1 MDARE
6 RKRLE
11 ADGWRVGS
19 AADFLG
25 LSPAETAYVEL
36 KIALGDALKVRRVRQ
51 HWTQAK
57 LAQAI
62 GSSQARVARMEAG
75 DASVSID
82 LVLKALLTLGATRKE
97 VAKAIA

>member
-1 MDARE
+1 MDARK

-11 ADGWRVGS
+11 AAGWRVGT
-19 AADFLG
+19 AEEFLG
-25 LSPAETAYVEL
+25 LPVDDSIYGALKMALGKEL
-36 KIALGDALKVRRVRQ
+36 KRRRLEMQ
-51 HWTQAK
+51 WTQGD
-57 LAQAI
+57 LAHVL